1 MASKFIVIT
10 VELIAVSCLA
20 LPASA
25 PAADARTEPFARKVD
40 EYRKRFATASP
51 EDAAKEWI
59 ALAEEALKAPKPKA
73 DPDGAPPNPS
83 RRWEQLFAS
92 LPPPPAW
99 DALAKLIDARP
110 QRPGRDGIRDL
121 ALRLLGHTL
130 IGDEKAQQA
139 DLAALDAMVKTA
151 ATTADRADADYL
163 ATLLPAGGD
172 SPDVA
177 VAEFERTL
185 SKGDWT
191 GDELAVPDLVT
202 LIGRDRAVLLL
213 KRALTASRDP
223 LDFYQADPTE
233 NLARE
238 LALKHAAEL
247 KSPQWQL
254 VDVCTPALFEA
265 MTLRFPR
272 PTTRQSGGLF
282 AGLFGAGG
290 NAGER
295 ERDWRRDAAEEQYLL
310 GLMAAGRTD
319 DAKRLL
325 LRVMARNPKTTP
337 LPSGFVE
344 QLAEANREPAAYD
357 ALHAILADNPNLPLW
372 FAYRALGSRTGR
384 TEEVIASARAA
395 LKRDDLTP
403 ARQWRVKRQLHH
415 ALLAA
420 GRVDDAVAV
429 LRELLGSRAALDEL
443 AKKGDGGGGDEGFT
457 STTHTGWARHLLEL
471 GLLLDNAEWRDEGV
485 RLLEAEYAG
494 DDLKNETYGYTFYDV
509 VATLSDAGRGPQAA
523 RLLGRLIERQHLAPP
538 EADADDMEYA
548 PAEDVSRRALIE
560 LMVLYHRAGRHDEVV
575 ALLNTA
581 PLWGAKDLIDFYLE
595 TDHRDVPVG
604 YFAADALLHL
614 GKRDAALKIIEPVL
628 EFRGGYDAA
637 YELRVRAAGADDV
650 DKTIARFDELARLD
664 PFEERP
670 LIWKAVVL
678 QRAGKLEEA
687 ERVAR
692 QALAIDPLDGKE
704 DTCDASGSLR
714 DAGRARGYAALA
726 DILEARGDAR
736 QAATYRRR
744 VEAVHARTQA
754 ERLYDA
760 GLLARA
766 VEALERA
773 AANAPDAYD
782 VQFRLAALLA
792 EAGKSK
798 EAEAYYRKAY
808 ALMPASFG
816 RTESQCFDCDDVFPT
831 ARHRRMAEQAFAPL
845 LDAQPANPRVRYLL
859 AFIHQEDGRLHDAL
873 LLYREAVRLDP
884 DYLSAWQQ
892 IESLAGRL
900 RLPSREHDEAS
911 FNVLRLDPMYRQSTP
926 DLAAVRDL
934 RGLWTA
940 MEAALRVTS
949 EPPDA
954 MYPLAASAA
963 ELKEDDNENDVAEA
977 DAATGYAY
985 DDDDEAEGRPATP
998 GEAVA
1003 RTDVIAAIRDVISDD
1018 DD

>member
-1 MASKFIVIT
+1 MPLKCIVMT
-10 VELIAVSCLA
+10 VGVIAVSSLA
-20 LPASA
+20 LPTSA
-25 PAADARTEPFARKVD
+25 PAADAQNEPFARRVD
-40 EYRKRFATASP
+40 EYRKRSTTASP
-51 EDAAKEWI
+51 EDAAKDWI
-59 ALAEEALKAPKPKA
+59 DLAEETLKAPKPKA

-83 RRWEQLFAS
+83 RRWEQLFES

-99 DALAKLIDARP
+99 DALSKALDGRP
-110 QRPGRDGIRDL
+110 QRSGRDGIRDV

-130 IGDEKAQQA
+130 IGAEKAQQA
-139 DLAALDAMVKTA
+139 DLAALDALVKTA

-163 ATLLPAGGD
+163 ATLLPTGGD

-191 GDELAVPDLVT
+191 GDELTVPDFVT
-202 LIGRDRAVLLL
+202 LIGRDRAIPLL
-213 KRALTASRDP
+213 KRALTTSRDC
-223 LDFYQADPTE
+223 LEFYQAEPTE

-247 KSPQWQL
+247 KSPQWEL
-254 VDVCTPALFEA
+254 VDVRTPALFEA
-265 MTLRFPR
+265 MTLRFPG

-282 AGLFGAGG
+282 AGLFGAGS

-319 DAKRLL
+319 DAKGLL
-325 LRVMARNPKTTP
+325 MRMMARDPNATP
-337 LPSGFVE
+337 LPTGFLE
-344 QLAEANREPAAYD
+344 QLAEADREPAAYD

-372 FAYRALGSRTGR
+372 YAYRALGSRTGR
-384 TEEVIASARAA
+384 TDQVITSARAA

-420 GRVDDAVAV
+420 GRVDDAITV
-429 LRELLGSRAALDEL
+429 LRELLGSRAALNEL
-443 AKKGDGGGGDEGFT
+443 AKNGNDGGGDDGFT
-457 STTHTGWARHLLEL
+457 LTTHTQWARHLLEL
-471 GLLLDNAEWRDEGV
+471 GLLLDNAAWRNEGF
-485 RLLEAEYAG
+485 RLVEAEYAA
-494 DDLKNETYGYTFYDV
+494 DDLNNDAYGYTFYEFI
-509 VATLSDAGRGPQAA
+509 ATLSDAGRGPQAA
-523 RLLGRLIERQHLAPP
+523 RLLGRFIERQHSAPP

-560 LMVLYHRAGRHDEVV
+560 LMGLYHRAGRHGEVV
-575 ALLNTA
+575 ALLDTA

-628 EFRGGYDAA
+628 EFRSGYDAA
-637 YELRVRAAGADDV
+637 YELRVRAGGDEI
-650 DKTIARFDELARLD
+650 DKTIARLDELARLD
-664 PFEERP
+664 RFEERP

-714 DAGRARGYAALA
+714 DTGRARGYAALA

-760 GLLARA
+760 GLLSRA

-773 AANAPDAYD
+773 AANAADAYD
-782 VQFRLAALLA
+782 VQLRLAALLA

-808 ALMPASFG
+808 ALMPPSFG

-859 AFIHQEDGRLHDAL
+859 AFIHKEDGRLHDAL

-892 IESLAGRL
+892 IESLTGRL

-911 FNVLRLDPMYRQSTP
+911 FNILRLDPLYRQSTP

-940 MEAALRVTS
+940 METALRVTS
-949 EPPDA
+949 EPPIA

-963 ELKEDDNENDVAEA
+963 ELKEEDENNAAEA
-977 DAATGYAY
+977 HTATGYAY
-985 DDDDEAEGRPATP
+985 DDDEEAEGRPATP

-1003 RTDVIAAIRDVISDD
+1003 RTDVIAAIRDVISDED
-1018 DD
+1018 D